1 MYVVKSFSKSKLEN
15 GYTSGQARVTHGNSS
30 QGNNSVGETSC
41 VRVSSDGNEPHTRSE
56 WDGGSRRVMMVWT
69 LSAVEVA
76 LNNILGENTGC
87 PLRHSYSQDWKIS
100 THENHGVDK
109 AVL

>member
-1 MYVVKSFSKSKLEN
+1 
-15 GYTSGQARVTHGNSS
+15 
-30 QGNNSVGETSC
+30 
-41 VRVSSDGNEPHTRSE
+41 
-56 WDGGSRRVMMVWT
+56 MVWT